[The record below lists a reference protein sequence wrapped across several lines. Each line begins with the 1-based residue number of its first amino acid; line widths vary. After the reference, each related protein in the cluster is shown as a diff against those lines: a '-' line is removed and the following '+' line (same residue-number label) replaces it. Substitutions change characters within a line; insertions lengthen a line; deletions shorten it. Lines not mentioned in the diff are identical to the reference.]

1 MTITG
6 TTTRTILRTFA
17 ATSLA
22 LVLAAPLS
30 VFAQQP
36 GQPTLTIGSSNRTLS
51 VSATAT
57 VSVAP
62 DLAIVHVGF
71 QTQPENAK
79 EAYAEGA
86 RTSNAILDAVKQAGI
101 ADSDIR
107 SESQVLEPDY
117 APKSHKFR
125 LTQQWTVRTA
135 PARAAEILD
144 VAISAGANNSG
155 QIEWTVKDEHA
166 LATQALDKAA
176 QRAREDAATLAHGM
190 EVRLGPLVYVSNQLS
205 SPVFPRPMMAFARIS
220 AGVAQAAPPLAV
232 EPNKVTREATVYAVF
247 AIE

>member
-1 MTITG
+1 MHV
-6 TTTRTILRTFA
+6 LRTFA

-30 VFAQQP
+30 TLAQQP
-36 GQPTLTIGSSNRTLS
+36 GQPTLTIGASNRTLS

-57 VSVAP
+57 VSVEP
-62 DLAIVHVGF
+62 DLAIVHIGF
-71 QTQPENAK
+71 QTQPESAK
-79 EAYAEGA
+79 EAYADGA

-101 ADSDIR
+101 PGTDIR
-107 SESQVLEPDY
+107 SESQYLQPDY

-125 LTQQWTVRTA
+125 LSQQWTVRTA

-144 VAISAGANNSG
+144 VAITAGANNSG

-190 EVRLGPLVYVSNQLS
+190 QVQLGSLVYVSNQLS
-205 SPVFPRPMMAFARIS
+205 SPGPPRIELASRLFA
-220 AGVAQAAPPLAV
+220 VDKAQTAPPLAV

>member
-1 MTITG
+1 MHV
-6 TTTRTILRTFA
+6 LRNL
-17 ATSLA
+17 ATSS
-22 LVLAAPLS
+22 LVFALAAPIS
-30 VFAQQP
+30 MHAQQP

-57 VSVAP
+57 VSVEP
-62 DLAIVHVGF
+62 DLAIVHIGF
-71 QTQPENAK
+71 QTQPESSK
-79 EAYAEGA
+79 DAYAEGA

-101 ADSDIR
+101 PAADIR
-107 SESQVLEPDY
+107 SESQYLQPDD

-125 LTQQWTVRTA
+125 LSQQWTVRTA

-144 VAISAGANNSG
+144 IAITAGANDSG

-176 QRAREDAATLAHGM
+176 QRTREDAATLAHGM
-190 EVRLGPLVYVSNQLS
+190 GVALGPLVYVSNQ
-205 SPVFPRPMMAFARIS
+205 IS
-220 AGVAQAAPPLAV
+220 AIGLPRIELAGRLFAADKARAAPPLAV
-232 EPNKVTREATVYAVF
+232 EPGEATVYAVF

>member
-1 MTITG
+1 MHV
-6 TTTRTILRTFA
+6 LRTFA

-30 VFAQQP
+30 LFAQQP
-36 GQPTLTIGSSNRTLS
+36 GQPTLTIAAANRTLS

-57 VSVAP
+57 VSVVP

-101 ADSDIR
+101 AAADIR
-107 SESQVLEPDY
+107 SESQYLSPDY

-125 LTQQWTVRTA
+125 LSQQWTVRTA

-144 VAISAGANNSG
+144 IAISAGANDSG

-166 LATQALDKAA
+166 LATQALDKAS

-205 SPVFPRPMMAFARIS
+205 SVGLPRPMMMDSRLFT
-220 AGVAQAAPPLAV
+220 AGVDKAAPPLAV